1 MRCARPSLGSR
12 FTNSL
17 RSRIANDRIL
27 GQSGVGR
34 GASNIASTSIT
45 ERSISVPT
53 MRLLAKSF
61 EPSGRPLRIARRQR
75 SITFSKSS
83 RLWAD
88 NFCSIAASRSGC
100 PSLLVEFSFSV
111 LSALV
116 SAATQTGAISEAR
129 PATQQENI
137 VVNQIR
143 QAFCLLTKVD
153 RQINRQLGVC
163 MQVFLGN
170 KVFVTKLVV
179 SRS

>member
-1 MRCARPSLGSR
+1 MSADFFASSGFPPGRAWSRAIMRCARPSLGSR

-100 PSLLVEFSFSV
+100 PSLLFEFSFSV
-111 LSALV
+111 LLALV
-116 SAATQTGAISEAR
+116 SAAIQTGSVSGAR
-129 PATQQENI
+129 PAMQHEKA
-137 VVNQIR
+137 VVSQIK
-143 QAFCLLTKVD
+143 QAFCRLAKVGQ
-153 RQINRQLGVC
+153 QING
-163 MQVFLGN
+163 
-170 KVFVTKLVV
+170 
-179 SRS
+179 